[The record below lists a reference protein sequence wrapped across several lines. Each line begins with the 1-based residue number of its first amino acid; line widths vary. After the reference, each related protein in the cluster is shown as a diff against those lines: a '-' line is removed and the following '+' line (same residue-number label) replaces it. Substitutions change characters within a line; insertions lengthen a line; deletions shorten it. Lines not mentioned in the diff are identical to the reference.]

1 MILTKLKE
9 YVDRQ
14 MELPPDERDMELPPA
29 MYNKRTVAWLISL
42 TPEGQLEDCI
52 CWKGNTK
59 QTKKGR
65 TIVAPDVGRTVGVK
79 PKLLVDSAEYV
90 LGIGRPTTKADRLA
104 DCHEQFKALVQTC
117 AEETGEAVVGAI
129 VTFYKS
135 SSLDAARAIFTQRL
149 EVKEFDPGETITFRV
164 GSKIPAHADEGFHE
178 IEKFWARYTSC
189 GATARSNNQNP
200 IMTCLVTGE
209 ETAVEPRLPF
219 LLKGLYGGQPSGTA
233 LVSANAK
240 AFTSY
245 GLQNSLTSPISRDAA
260 ERFTKALN
268 HLLASSNT
276 RLSIGT
282 TAYVFWTREP
292 EAFDVLAMLDR
303 PDPQAVK
310 NLMESPF
317 SGQQVYGTD
326 INLFYALAL
335 SASVARAVVRDWLE
349 TTVPAVQANLKC
361 WFHNQQITDA
371 YGEKGKPLGVYALAA
386 SAFLGAAKE
395 MLPAVPTALVRTA
408 LQGTRLPDDLLAK
421 LVRRN
426 RAERQITYPRAAL
439 IKLVLT
445 TQKGEELM
453 ANMDKLNE
461 DPNLTGKDLQA
472 YQCGRLLAELEAL
485 QRAAIGKVNASLSD
499 RYYGAASSTPATAF
513 PALMRNRQAH
523 LSKLRKSKTGAFLAI
538 DERIEAIVAD
548 LPTFP
553 KTLNMQQQGLF
564 SLGYY
569 HQRAYQRAAA
579 KSSTIV
585 INS

>member
-14 MELPPDERDMELPPA
+14 MALPPNEREMELPPA
-29 MYNKRTVAWLISL
+29 MYNKRTVGWLISL
-42 TPEGQLEDCI
+42 TSEGALEDCI
-52 CWKGNTK
+52 CWKGDTK
-59 QTKKGR
+59 QTKKGHN
-65 TIVAPDVGRTVGVK
+65 IVAPDVGRTVGVK

-90 LGIGRPTTKADRLA
+90 LGIGRPTTKPDRLA
-104 DCHEQFKALVQTC
+104 DCHGQFKALVQTC
-117 AEETGEAVVGAI
+117 AEETGEVVMDAI
-129 VTFYKS
+129 ATFYNS
-135 SSLDAARAIFTQRL
+135 SDLEIAQEKFTQLL
-149 EVKEFDPGETITFRV
+149 ESKQFDPSETITFRV
-164 GSKIPAHADEGFHE
+164 GGKIPAHADEGFHA
-178 IEKFWARYTSC
+178 IEQFWAKYTSR
-189 GATARSNNQNP
+189 GENDGDNSQNP

-209 ETAVEPRLPF
+209 ETIVEQRLPF
-219 LLKGLYGGQPSGTA
+219 LVKGLYGGQPSGTA

-268 HLLASSNT
+268 HLLAGSNS
-276 RLSIGT
+276 RLSVGN

-292 EAFDVLAMLDR
+292 EADPLFSMLNR

-326 INLFYALAL
+326 ANQFYALAL
-335 SASVARAVVRDWLE
+335 SASIARAVVRDWLE
-349 TTVPAVQANLKC
+349 TTVPEVRDNLRR
-361 WFHNQQITDA
+361 WFLYQKIIDA

-386 SAFLGAAKE
+386 SAFLDASKD
-395 MLPAVPTALVRTA
+395 MLPAVPIALVRTA
-408 LQGTRLPDDLLAK
+408 LSGSRLPNDLLAK

-439 IKLVLT
+439 IKLVLS
-445 TQKGEELM
+445 TQKGEDSM

-461 DPNLTGKDLQA
+461 KPDLTGKDLQA
-472 YQCGRLLAELEAL
+472 YQCGRLLAELESL
-485 QRAAIGKVNASLSD
+485 QRAAIGKVNASLCD

-523 LSKLRKSKTGAFLAI
+523 LSKLRKSRTGTFFAI
-538 DERIEAIVAD
+538 DERIETIVAD

-569 HQRAYQRAAA
+569 HQRAHQRAASKAAAAA
-579 KSSTIV
+579 KS
-585 INS
+585 